1 MLFAGI
7 GEGQA
12 EIYKPGGKVS
22 KRDGD
27 FLPRVP
33 IAGWFHKGGADVLA
47 IRGDRHRRAIAGGG
61 ITEGYFLTAFESKA
75 VIFGPMRMIDCS
87 EEWFLVGVE
96 NLGPVVRGIGF
107 GLNGSGMEADCRSS
121 GEWRSPS
128 AGAAVIGVICG
139 EFECLVL

>member
-22 KRDGD
+22 KRDGN

-33 IAGWFHKGGADVLA
+33 ITGWFHKGGADVLA

-87 EEWFLVGVE
+87 EEGVAPFFKDKIKTNTVLKSTIFLI
-96 NLGPVVRGIGF
+96 NLLI
-107 GLNGSGMEADCRSS
+107 N
-121 GEWRSPS
+121 
-128 AGAAVIGVICG
+128 
-139 EFECLVL
+139 